1 MTADIFQH
9 SISWHILW
17 KKWVASLNFLALSA
31 KRRTSAETLTEMP
44 GNKTGAVA
52 AARAEGE
59 ALTIGHW
66 NWTSKKKFTKQHV
79 LPV

>member
-1 MTADIFQH
+1 ME
-9 SISWHILW
+9 
-17 KKWVASLNFLALSA
+17 KWVASLNFLALSA

-59 ALTIGHW
+59 ASTIGYW
-66 NWTSKKKFTKQHV
+66 NWTSKKEVHEATRPASLEDEFCH
-79 LPV
+79 